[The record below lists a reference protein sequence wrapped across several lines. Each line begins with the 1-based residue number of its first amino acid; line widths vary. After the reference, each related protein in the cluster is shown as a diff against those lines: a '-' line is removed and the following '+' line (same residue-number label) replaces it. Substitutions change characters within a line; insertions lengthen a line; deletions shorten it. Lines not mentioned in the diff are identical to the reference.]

1 MTIRLKNTAT
11 KQVEEYRDNPEHPG
25 VVHMYHCGPT
35 VYQRAHVG
43 NHRAFLFADTI
54 RRTFELG
61 GYEVH
66 QVINIT
72 DVGHLT
78 DDADAGDDKLER
90 EAGKIGKRAVDIAK
104 EITEYFLHDLATLHI
119 KTVGTE
125 FPRATGHIQE
135 QITIISSLEEKGYAY
150 KTTDGVYFDTS
161 KFDAYGMLGGV
172 AEALAEQREGA
183 RVAVNDEKRNAAD
196 FALWKLSPQQLDATA
211 AARQQEWE
219 SPWGVGFPGW
229 HIECSAMSM
238 KYLGETLDIHTGGI
252 DHIAVHHNDEIA
264 QSEAHTGKEFSRYW
278 MHVNFIT
285 IDGQKVSKS
294 LGNTLTLDEI
304 ATRFGVSPLAYRYW
318 ILTGHYAS
326 QMNLTEEALRGAATA
341 LKRLKAAVAALPAH
355 DETEKDVTDARAA
368 VLALVSDDLD
378 TPAVIA
384 HVWKNVTEGTGWA
397 RTYVAAADEILGL
410 NLLTPDE
417 VLPIPENVLELVRQ
431 RDEARTTK
439 DWAAS
444 DRIRTEI
451 EALGFSVKDGS
462 TGTSVERS
470 A

>member
-1 MTIRLKNTAT
+1 VTIRLKNTAT
-11 KQVEEYRDNPEHPG
+11 KTVEEYRDNPGHPG

-43 NHRAFLFADTI
+43 NHRAFIFADLI
-54 RRTFELG
+54 RRTFELA
-61 GYEVH
+61 GYDVR

-78 DDADAGDDKLER
+78 DDGDAGDDKLER
-90 EAGKIGKRAVDIAK
+90 EAGKIGKRATDIAR
-104 EITEYFLHDLATLHI
+104 EITEFFLHDLAQLHI
-119 KTVGTE
+119 KTDGTQ
-125 FPRATGHIQE
+125 FPRATDHIAE
-135 QITIISSLEEKGYAY
+135 QIELITSLEQKGFAYA
-150 KTTDGVYFDTS
+150 TSDGVYFDTS
-161 KFDAYGMLGGV
+161 KFEAYGLLGGV
-172 AEALAEQREGA
+172 AEAITQQREGA
-183 RVAVNDEKRNAAD
+183 RVAVNDEKRNPAD
-196 FALWKLSPQQLDATA
+196 FALWKLSPQQLDERAP
-211 AARQQEWE
+211 ARQQEWE

-294 LGNTLTLDEI
+294 LGNTLTLDELS
-304 ATRFGVSPLAYRYW
+304 TRFGVSPIAYRYW
-318 ILTGHYAS
+318 VLTGHYAS
-326 QMNLTEEALRGAATA
+326 QMNLTEDALRGAATA
-341 LKRLKAAVAALPAH
+341 LKRLKAAIANLPPHEESAQ
-355 DETEKDVTDARAA
+355 DRSDARTA
-368 VLALVSDDLD
+368 VLEIVSNDLD
-378 TPAVIA
+378 TPGLIA

-410 NLLTPDE
+410 NLLVADE
-417 VLPIPENVLELVRQ
+417 ILPTPENVLELVRQ
-431 RDEARTTK
+431 RDEARAAK

-444 DRIRTEI
+444 DRLRTEI
-451 EALGFSVKDGS
+451 EGFGFTVKDGPN
-462 TGTSVERS
+462 GTSVERS
-470 A
+470 S